1 MSYQVEQHALS
12 ALCGWVTAQLAPFA
26 SDANVGAIKTY
37 DKWPEASVK
46 LIIPSVSLFLVG
58 TSTQYEHDPAPI
70 ARDDSTTPPT
80 YTWAFRFADYPFQV
94 DVWADSSAVR
104 WKIAAAV
111 EKAFKAGRAPL
122 GITNRD
128 PIENSVLVP
137 MTGDF
142 VGTVDAS
149 VKAPEAFDTA
159 DSIDRSEYRATFQGL
174 LSVQSTLK
182 AQSPRLTNPQ
192 LSARLNGVP
201 YP

>member
-12 ALCGWVTAQLAPFA
+12 AVCGWVTTRLAPLA
-26 SDANVGAIKTY
+26 TDANVGPIAIY
-37 DKWPEASVK
+37 DRWPDPSVK
-46 LIIPSVSLFLVG
+46 LKVPAVSLFLVG
-58 TSTQYEHDPAPI
+58 TSTLYEVDPAPI
-70 ARDDSTTPPT
+70 SRDDSTTPPT

-104 WKIAAAV
+104 WKIASAV

-122 GITNRD
+122 GITNID
-128 PIENSVLVP
+128 PFENGVLVP

-142 VGTVDAS
+142 VGMTDAS

-159 DSIDRSEYRATFQGL
+159 DSVNRSEYRATFQGL
-174 LSVQSTLK
+174 LSVQATLK